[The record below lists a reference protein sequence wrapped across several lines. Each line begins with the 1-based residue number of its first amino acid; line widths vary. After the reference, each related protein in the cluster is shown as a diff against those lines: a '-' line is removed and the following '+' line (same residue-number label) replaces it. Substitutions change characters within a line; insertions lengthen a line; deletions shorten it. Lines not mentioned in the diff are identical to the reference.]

1 MLSVEKISLKKK
13 ITMLILATSC
23 VVLLLSSSIFVGSQV
38 VTYKRLTMD
47 ELNAV
52 ADIIANSVISAVV
65 FDDSGSAEETLAA
78 LRARPSIV
86 TAKIYQNDGTPFA
99 EYHAER
105 LLGNPGETQVP
116 ASAAQSNSLFKAVE
130 SYQLEFLE
138 GYVDLP
144 APIRLDGETVAIL
157 FIRSDLKEMHDII
170 NTYLILAGGVILFL
184 IIVAFL
190 IASRLQ
196 KIVTQ
201 PVMALLETIQD
212 VASDQDYSR
221 RAKKHGSDG
230 LGELTDGFNQM
241 LEAIQDHDGRMRVA
255 WQEAE
260 AASRA
265 KTEFLAN
272 MSHEL
277 RTPLNA
283 IIGFSEII
291 KSELLGELGVDRYR
305 FYAQDTFD
313 SGHHLLEVI
322 NDILDISKVEAGE
335 FELHEDATDLSE
347 MVNQSVRFVRERAEK
362 AGVGLVVELAPDV
375 PQLFVDPRLIKQ
387 GLINLLTNAIK
398 FTPGPGNVTVRAEN
412 TSDGSVLLSVTDTG
426 IGIGEEQI
434 PSILQPF
441 SQVESAFSRSH
452 EGTGL
457 GLPLTNSFIE
467 AHGGSME
474 VKSTVGEGTTVTLL
488 FPFERVIRGESGFL
502 TSPAAG

>member
-1 MLSVEKISLKKK
+1 MLSFGKISLKNK

-38 VTYKRLTMD
+38 VTYKRLTVD

-52 ADIIANSVISAVV
+52 ADIIANNVTAAVV
-65 FDDSGSAEETLAA
+65 FDDPGSAEETLNA

-86 TAKIYQNDGTPFA
+86 TARIYQNDGTPFA

-105 LLGNPGETQVP
+105 LLGDTGETQAP
-116 ASAAQSNSLFKAVE
+116 ASAGQSNGLFKAVE
-130 SYQLEFLE
+130 SYQFEFLK
-138 GYVDLP
+138 GYVDLR
-144 APIRLDGETVAIL
+144 APIRLDGEIIAIL
-157 FIRSDLKEMHDII
+157 FIRSDLKEMYDII
-170 NTYLILAGGVILFL
+170 NTYLILAGGVILCL

-201 PVMALLETIQD
+201 PVTALLETIQN

-221 RAKKHGSDG
+221 RAKKYGSDE
-230 LGELTDGFNQM
+230 LGELTGGFNQM
-241 LEAIQDHDGRMRVA
+241 LETIQHHDQRMREA

-291 KSELLGELGVDRYR
+291 KRELLGPLGVDRYR
-305 FYAQDTFD
+305 FYAQDIFD

-335 FELHEDATDLSE
+335 FELHEDATSLPDLVSNS
-347 MVNQSVRFVRERAEK
+347 MRLVRERAET
-362 AGVGLVVELAPDV
+362 AGLELVVDLAPDV
-375 PQLFVDPRLIKQ
+375 PRLFVDPRLIKQ

-398 FTPGPGNVTVRAEN
+398 FTPDPGRVIVRAAN

-426 IGIGEEQI
+426 IGIEEEQI
-434 PSILQPF
+434 PRILQAF
-441 SQVESAFSRSH
+441 GQIESAFSRSH

-457 GLPLTNSFIE
+457 GLPLTKSFIE

-474 VKSTVGEGTTVTLL
+474 VKSAPGEGTTVTLR
-488 FPFERVIRGESGFL
+488 FPPERVIHAESGFL

>member
-1 MLSVEKISLKKK
+1 MRSFEKISLKKK

-38 VTYKRLTMD
+38 VTYKRLTVG

-52 ADIIANSVISAVV
+52 AGIIADNVTAAVV
-65 FDDSGSAEETLAA
+65 FDDPGSAEETLAA

-86 TAKIYQNDGTPFA
+86 TARIYQNDGSTFA

-105 LLGNPGETQVP
+105 LLGDPGETP
-116 ASAAQSNSLFKAVE
+116 ATASVGQSNGLFKAVE

-138 GYVDLP
+138 GYVDLR
-144 APIRLDGETVAIL
+144 APVRLDGEIIAVL
-157 FIRSDLKEMHDII
+157 FIRSDLKEMYDII
-170 NTYLILAGGVILFL
+170 DTYLILAGAVILCL

-201 PVMALLETIQD
+201 PVLTLLETIQN
-212 VASDQDYSR
+212 VAGNQDYSL
-221 RAKKHGSDG
+221 RAKKHGSDE

-241 LEAIQDHDGRMRVA
+241 LETIQHQDGRTRDA
-255 WQEAE
+255 RRDAE
-260 AASRA
+260 AANRA

-291 KSELLGELGVDRYR
+291 KCELLGSLGVDRYR
-305 FYAQDTFD
+305 LYAQDIFN
-313 SGHHLLEVI
+313 SGQHLLEVI
-322 NDILDISKVEAGE
+322 NDILDISKIEAGE
-335 FELHEDATDLSE
+335 FELHEDATSLPEIVSNSIRL
-347 MVNQSVRFVRERAEK
+347 VHKRAET
-362 AGVGLVVELAPDV
+362 AGVELVVDLAPDV
-375 PQLFVDPRLIKQ
+375 PQLFIDPRLIKQ
-387 GLINLLTNAIK
+387 CLINLLANAIK
-398 FTPGPGNVTVRAEN
+398 FTPGPGRVTVRAAP
-412 TSDGSVLLSVTDTG
+412 TSDGSVLLAVTDTG
-426 IGIGEEQI
+426 IGIEEEQI
-434 PSILQPF
+434 PRILQAF
-441 SQVESAFSRSH
+441 GQVESAFSRSH

-457 GLPLTNSFIE
+457 GLPLTKSFIE

-474 VKSTVGEGTTVTLL
+474 IKSAPGEGTTVTLR
-488 FPFERVIRGESGFL
+488 FPPERAVHDRSDYQ
-502 TSPAAG
+502 TAPAAG

>member
-1 MLSVEKISLKKK
+1 MLSIEKISLKKK

-23 VVLLLSSSIFVGSQV
+23 VVLLLSSSIFVGSQI
-38 VTYKRLTMD
+38 VTYKRLTVD

-52 ADIIANSVISAVV
+52 ADIIANNVTAAIV
-65 FDDSGSAEETLAA
+65 FDDPGSAEETLNA

-86 TAKIYQNDGTPFA
+86 TAKIFQNDGSPFA

-105 LLGNPGETQVP
+105 LLGDTGETQAP
-116 ASAAQSNSLFKAVE
+116 ASAGDPNSLFKAVTD
-130 SYQLEFLE
+130 YQLEFLD
-138 GYVDLP
+138 GYVDLR
-144 APIRLDGETVAIL
+144 APVRLDGEIIAVL
-157 FIRSDLKEMHDII
+157 FIRSDLKEMYDII
-170 NTYLILAGGVILFL
+170 NTYLILAGAVILCL

-201 PVMALLETIQD
+201 PVMALLETIQN
-212 VASDQDYSR
+212 VTNDQDYSL
-221 RAKKHGSDG
+221 RAKKHGSDE

-241 LEAIQDHDGRMRVA
+241 LETIQRHDGRMRA
-255 WQEAE
+255 ARQEAE

-265 KTEFLAN
+265 KTDFLAN

-291 KSELLGELGVDRYR
+291 KSELLGSLGVERYR
-305 FYAQDTFD
+305 FYAQDIFD

-335 FELHEDATDLSE
+335 FEMHEDATKLSDLVSD
-347 MVNQSVRFVRERAEK
+347 SIRLVRERAEV
-362 AGVGLVVELAPDV
+362 AGVKLVEDLAPDV

-398 FTPGPGNVTVRAEN
+398 FTPGPGRITVRAAN

-426 IGIGEEQI
+426 IGIEEKHI
-434 PSILQPF
+434 PRILQPF
-441 SQVESAFSRSH
+441 GQVEGAFSRSY

-457 GLPLTNSFIE
+457 GLPLTKSFIE

-488 FPFERVIRGESGFL
+488 FPSERAIRAESGFL
-502 TSPAAG
+502 ISPAAG